1 MSEARSSALWLL
13 SAGILITVVLLSLGP
28 DPDVTSGLW
37 QTVGHAVGYAL
48 LTVSLLLAAAWGPGR
63 GHHPV
68 RNRAAPIVAATI
80 GLGVLIEVAQ
90 LLMGRDADP
99 LDVMANATGVLVA
112 FGAWLLLRRRLAG

>member
-1 MSEARSSALWLL
+1 LWLL
-13 SAGILITVVLLSLGP
+13 SAGILISVVLLSLGP

-48 LTVSLLLAAAWGPGR
+48 LTVSLLLAAAWSPGR
-63 GHHPV
+63 RHHPV
-68 RNRAAPIVAATI
+68 GNRAAPIVAATI

-99 LDVMANATGVLVA
+99 LDVVANATGVLVA